1 MDPPPA
7 YTPSPQIIPPTSRR
21 TNSAARAAGLP
32 ADNDRFAFLCD
43 FDTVFVIDDSYSMGG
58 WASSRNSHS
67 SWDEVATLL
76 RSVAPICT
84 ARDADG
90 IDIYFLNHETT
101 GLPPAGKAPGGYYN
115 VCNAEAVKRIFKGT
129 EPDGFTPTGTR
140 LESILGAYMDRLE
153 AAANP
158 KDIKPIN
165 VIVITDGRPTDD
177 PAGVLVGIAMRLSQ
191 IRAPASQL
199 GVQFFQVG
207 EDKEAREA
215 LRELDDGLM
224 KHAGRDI
231 VDAVTWDGNGR
242 RGNTLTAEGVLKVVL
257 GAVSRRLDWKP
268 MDGGR

>member
-1 MDPPPA
+1 
-7 YTPSPQIIPPTSRR
+7 
-21 TNSAARAAGLP
+21 
-32 ADNDRFAFLCD
+32 
-43 FDTVFVIDDSYSMGG
+43 
-58 WASSRNSHS
+58 
-67 SWDEVATLL
+67 
-76 RSVAPICT
+76 
-84 ARDADG
+84 
-90 IDIYFLNHETT
+90 
-101 GLPPAGKAPGGYYN
+101 
-115 VCNAEAVKRIFKGT
+115 
-129 EPDGFTPTGTR
+129 
-140 LESILGAYMDRLE
+140 MDRLE
-153 AAANP
+153 AAVNP
-158 KDIKPIN
+158 KDMKPIN

-177 PAGVLVGIAMRLSQ
+177 PAGVLIGIAMRLSQ
-191 IRAPASQL
+191 MRAPASQL